1 MTTAIASSLS
11 SDHESAYLPS
21 ESAALGIQMTTH
33 LRDRV
38 EKAIEDAPHLN
49 RQHLRFEAN
58 EGHVTI
64 KGTVGTYFQK
74 QMAQEA
80 LRRIDG
86 VEAINNELE
95 VCWKS

>member
-1 MTTAIASSLS
+1 MTTAIAPYLS

-21 ESAALGIQMTTH
+21 ESAALGIHMTSH

-49 RQHLRFEAN
+49 RQQLRFEAK
-58 EGHVTI
+58 EGHVTL

-80 LRRIDG
+80 LRRIEG
-86 VEAINNELE
+86 VDEISNQLE
-95 VCWKS
+95 VCWS